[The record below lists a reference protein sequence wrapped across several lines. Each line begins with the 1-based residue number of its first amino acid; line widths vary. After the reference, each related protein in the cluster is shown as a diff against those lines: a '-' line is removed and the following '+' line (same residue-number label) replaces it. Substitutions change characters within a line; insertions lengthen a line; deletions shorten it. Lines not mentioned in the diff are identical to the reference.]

1 MLFRHEP
8 GTLSPTDAAPAGA
21 GGFVVER
28 PPPGLARGKYPAS
41 PWAIGAL
48 GMALVLGTIL
58 YFVLRF
64 RRPRP

>member
-8 GTLSPTDAAPAGA
+8 GTLPPLNSALP

-28 PPPGLARGKYPAS
+28 PPPGPARGKYPAS
-41 PWAIGAL
+41 PWAIAAL
-48 GMALVLGTIL
+48 GATLVLGAVL

-64 RRPRP
+64 RKLRS